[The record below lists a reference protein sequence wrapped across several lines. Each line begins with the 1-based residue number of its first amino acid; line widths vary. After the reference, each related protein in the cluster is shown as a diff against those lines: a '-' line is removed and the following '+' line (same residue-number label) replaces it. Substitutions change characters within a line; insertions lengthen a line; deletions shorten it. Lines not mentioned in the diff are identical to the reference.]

1 MPVEDLVR
9 HIANQYT
16 NSYQIAIFT
25 NSTKSQCSA
34 SCVQKPTLEEGRA
47 KPKEVAATGSVKV
60 EDILKTPQAVKSRFT
75 ENFGELYSSGN
86 ILAPKMHCKN
96 IIFISNTKDWM
107 KRGGKSY
114 MVGDLVNTLL
124 KRLDRE
130 SLSIQ
135 FPDVI
140 S

>member
-1 MPVEDLVR
+1 MMPVEDLVR

-60 EDILKTPQAVKSRFT
+60 EDILKTP
-75 ENFGELYSSGN
+75 
-86 ILAPKMHCKN
+86 
-96 IIFISNTKDWM
+96 
-107 KRGGKSY
+107 
-114 MVGDLVNTLL
+114 
-124 KRLDRE
+124 
-130 SLSIQ
+130 
-135 FPDVI
+135 
-140 S
+140 